1 MWMRCVP
8 MPGFLYDFVSFYNTV
23 RCR

>member
-1 MWMRCVP
+1 MRCVP